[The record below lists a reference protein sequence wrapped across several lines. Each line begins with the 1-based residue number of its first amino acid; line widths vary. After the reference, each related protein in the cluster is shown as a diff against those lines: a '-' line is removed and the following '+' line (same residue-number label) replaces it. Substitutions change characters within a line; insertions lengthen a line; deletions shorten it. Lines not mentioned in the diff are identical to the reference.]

1 MSDPAAPAPQGQQ
14 VQIRVD
20 ETKMQTSYA
29 NTIRTSTTAD
39 EIVLDF
45 GLNMPQ
51 QSREGQPMMVFAI
64 GSRVVMNWSG
74 AKRLAASLQQAV
86 AAYEQR
92 FGAIDLSARQPGQPG
107 PTAGG

>member
-1 MSDPAAPAPQGQQ
+1 MSQSPKQQQ

-20 ETKMQTSYA
+20 ESKMTTAYA

-45 GLNMPQ
+45 GINLPQ
-51 QSREGQPMMVFAI
+51 QQGQDQPMTMVFAV
-64 GSRVVMNWSG
+64 GSRVVMNWTG
-74 AKRLAASLQQAV
+74 AKRLTASLQQAV

-92 FGAIDLSARQPGQPG
+92 FGAIDMSPKQPIDAGQG
-107 PTAGG
+107 PEQAG